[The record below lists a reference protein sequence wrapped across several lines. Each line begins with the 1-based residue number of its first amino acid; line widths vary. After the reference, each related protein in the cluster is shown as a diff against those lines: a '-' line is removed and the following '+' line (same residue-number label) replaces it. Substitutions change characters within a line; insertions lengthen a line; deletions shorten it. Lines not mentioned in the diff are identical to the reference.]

1 MTPLL
6 AQAPSLY
13 PPSTPGTYT
22 AALRADPAPYQ
33 DQVKAPLTR
42 TQSGLWTAERQS
54 PLPPSGDHL
63 LVLIA
68 SP

>member
-1 MTPLL
+1 MIPVL

-13 PPSTPGTYT
+13 PPGTPGTCTT
-22 AALRADPAPYQ
+22 ALPADPAPYQ
-33 DQVKAPLTR
+33 DQVKAPLTP
-42 TQSGLWTAERQS
+42 TQSGLWTVERQS

-63 LVLIA
+63 LVLTA